1 MNKRIHLISL
11 YYLFLIVVWNH
22 LTVFVN
28 NYESTYTSY
37 FSLQRNTGEDNSR
50 AVCDKRTLCQMRLL
64 LWLENKSN
72 RNRKLRQEVIP
83 HWEIWLIQVKQSQN
97 QIHFKQFFLKQ
108 SRSLEKKSPWHKTYV
123 IVVCLSRSRYTF
135 FFPSFSLA
143 GEYMSRMEPKENML
157 NSICLVFRI

>member
-83 HWEIWLIQVKQSQN
+83 HWEILANSSQAVTEPN
-97 QIHFKQFFLKQ
+97 SFQTIFFKAISIFRKKIPLTQDVRNRRVSLPLKV
-108 SRSLEKKSPWHKTYV
+108 Y
-123 IVVCLSRSRYTF
+123 I
-135 FFPSFSLA
+135 FFPLFLF
-143 GEYMSRMEPKENML
+143 GG
-157 NSICLVFRI
+157 RIHV